1 MLRLSSSHHTKAL
14 AQIRAVPKNRRK
26 LAKVVYLS
34 TRHTIHRPPT
44 IAGMESSVSNHPIL
58 QLSQLEES
66 AVAMF
71 FESLAPIRAYID
83 ASDVAEV
90 MVNRHDSIWVE
101 RRGEMTRLDVR
112 IEPAKLEGAVRSLAS
127 SVQKSAV
134 RGTAQGI
141 INAGHKGLR
150 IAAVMQPTAID
161 GHALSIRRHRE
172 TNLSLSDYVKAGAF
186 SSRHACSKHTDQ
198 PIFTGSVE
206 DEALKDAL
214 IELVLQRKNI
224 LVAGGTSSG
233 KTTFLNALVEN
244 IPDGERVLTIEDTME
259 LKTRVPNTV
268 RLLSNTDKNV
278 TTQQLVALALRFRPD
293 RILVGE
299 VRGGE
304 AFDLLQALN
313 TGHDGGMASL
323 HANNARSALSRMESL
338 AMLGIP
344 PGSRWELDDMRKLI
358 AECFN
363 YVVHMRRTGEMRHV
377 SEIIEIK
384 GFRNNDYDIERV
396 F

>member
-1 MLRLSSSHHTKAL
+1 
-14 AQIRAVPKNRRK
+14 
-26 LAKVVYLS
+26 
-34 TRHTIHRPPT
+34 
-44 IAGMESSVSNHPIL
+44 MESSASVNPVL

-71 FESLAPIRAYID
+71 FESLAPIRDYID
-83 ASDVAEV
+83 ATDVAEV

-101 RRGEMTRLDVR
+101 RRGEMMRLEVSL
-112 IEPAKLEGAVRSLAS
+112 EPAKLEGAVRSLAS

-172 TNLSLSDYVKAGAF
+172 TNLSLTDYVKAGAF
-186 SSRHACSKHTDQ
+186 SARHARSTATDM
-198 PIFTGSVE
+198 PIFNGSVE
-206 DEALKDAL
+206 DEKLADAL
-214 IELVLQRKNI
+214 ISVVLQRKNI

-233 KTTFLNALVEN
+233 KTTLLNALVEN
-244 IPDGERVLTIEDTME
+244 IPESERVLTIEDTME
-259 LKTRVPNTV
+259 LKTRVPNAV

-323 HANNARSALSRMESL
+323 HANNARAALSRLESL

-344 PGSRWELDDMRKLI
+344 LGSRWELDDMRKLI

-363 YVVHMRRTGEMRHV
+363 YVIHMRRTGEMRHV

-384 GFRNNDYDIERV
+384 GFRNGDYDIDRV

>member
-1 MLRLSSSHHTKAL
+1 
-14 AQIRAVPKNRRK
+14 
-26 LAKVVYLS
+26 
-34 TRHTIHRPPT
+34 
-44 IAGMESSVSNHPIL
+44 
-58 QLSQLEES
+58 
-66 AVAMF
+66 MF
-71 FESLAPIRAYID
+71 FESLAPIRQYMD
-83 ASDVAEV
+83 APDVAEV
-90 MVNRHDSIWVE
+90 MINRFDSVWIE
-101 RRGEMTRLDVR
+101 RRGEMIRLDVKL
-112 IEPAKLEGAVRSLAS
+112 EPAKLEGAVRSLAS

-172 TNLSLSDYVKAGAF
+172 TNLSLHDYAKAGAF
-186 SSRHACSKHTDQ
+186 SARHARSVESDR
-198 PIFTGSVE
+198 PIFSGPVE
-206 DEALKDAL
+206 NEALVEAL
-214 IELVLQRKNI
+214 TEMVGQRKNI

-233 KTTFLNALVEN
+233 KTTLLNALVEV
-244 IPDGERVLTIEDTME
+244 IPDSERVLTIEDTME
-259 LKTRVPNTV
+259 LKPRVPNVV
-268 RLLSNTDKNV
+268 RLLSNADKGV
-278 TTQQLVALALRFRPD
+278 TTQHLVALSLRFRPD

-344 PGSRWELDDMRKLI
+344 QGSRWELDDMRKLI

-363 YVVHMRRTGEMRHV
+363 YVVHLRRTGEMRHI

-384 GFRNNDYDIERV
+384 GFRNNDYDFRRV

>member
-1 MLRLSSSHHTKAL
+1 MLRLRARYAPHKIASAGCCSREFSGKLTKIA
-14 AQIRAVPKNRRK
+14 R
-26 LAKVVYLS
+26 LS
-34 TRHTIHRPPT
+34 TPNCIRGPPT
-44 IAGMESSVSNHPIL
+44 IAGMQSTDPSHPVL
-58 QLSQLEES
+58 QLSQLEAS

-71 FESLAPIRAYID
+71 FESLSPIRAYVE

-112 IEPAKLEGAVRSLAS
+112 LEPAKLEGAVRSLAS

-134 RGTAQGI
+134 RGTSQGI

-172 TNLSLSDYVKAGAF
+172 TNLSLTDYVKAGAF
-186 SSRHACSKHTDQ
+186 SSRHARSKHTDQ
-198 PIFTGSVE
+198 PIFKGAVE
-206 DEALKDAL
+206 DDALKDAL
-214 IELVLQRKNI
+214 IELVRQRKNI

-259 LKTRVPNTV
+259 LKTRVPNAV

-278 TTQQLVALALRFRPD
+278 TTSNWWRWRCDSARTAFSLARCAVARPSTCSRRSTPATTAAWPRSTPITPVPRCLAWRALRCS
-293 RILVGE
+293 
-299 VRGGE
+299 
-304 AFDLLQALN
+304 
-313 TGHDGGMASL
+313 AS
-323 HANNARSALSRMESL
+323 HRARAGSL
-338 AMLGIP
+338 TTCA
-344 PGSRWELDDMRKLI
+344 S
-358 AECFN
+358 
-363 YVVHMRRTGEMRHV
+363 
-377 SEIIEIK
+377 
-384 GFRNNDYDIERV
+384 
-396 F
+396 

>member
-1 MLRLSSSHHTKAL
+1 
-14 AQIRAVPKNRRK
+14 
-26 LAKVVYLS
+26 
-34 TRHTIHRPPT
+34 
-44 IAGMESSVSNHPIL
+44 MESSTTQNPVL
-58 QLSQLEES
+58 QLSQLEAS

-71 FESLAPIRAYID
+71 FESLAPIRTFID

-90 MVNRHDSIWVE
+90 MVNRYDSVWVE
-101 RRGEMTRLDVR
+101 RHGEMMRLDVKL
-112 IEPAKLEGAVRSLAS
+112 EPAKLEGAVRSLAS

-161 GHALSIRRHRE
+161 GHALSIRRHRD
-172 TNLSLSDYVKAGAF
+172 TTLSLSDYVKAGAF
-186 SSRHACSKHTDQ
+186 SSRHARSKHTDR
-198 PIFTGSVE
+198 PIFNGPTE
-206 DEALKDAL
+206 DDGLKDAL
-214 IELVLQRKNI
+214 AELVRQRKNI

-233 KTTFLNALVEN
+233 KTTFLNALIAE
-244 IPDGERVLTIEDTME
+244 IPKTERVLTIEDTME
-259 LKTRVPNTV
+259 LKPSVYNLV
-268 RLLSNTDKNV
+268 RLLSNTDRNV

-344 PGSRWELDDMRKLI
+344 QGSRWELDDMRKLI

-384 GFRNNDYDIERV
+384 GFRNNDYDLERV

>member
-1 MLRLSSSHHTKAL
+1 MGRT
-14 AQIRAVPKNRRK
+14 
-26 LAKVVYLS
+26 
-34 TRHTIHRPPT
+34 PT
-44 IAGMESSVSNHPIL
+44 IAGMQVSDPNHPVL
-58 QLSQLEES
+58 QLSQLEAS

-71 FESLAPIRAYID
+71 FESLAPIRAFID

-101 RRGEMTRLDVR
+101 RRGEMTRLDVQL
-112 IEPAKLEGAVRSLAS
+112 EPAKLEGAVRSLAS

-186 SSRHACSKHTDQ
+186 SARHARSKHTDL
-198 PIFTGSVE
+198 PIFKGAVE
-206 DEALKDAL
+206 DDALKDAL
-214 IELVLQRKNI
+214 IELVRQRKNI

-259 LKTRVPNTV
+259 LKTRAPNAV

-344 PGSRWELDDMRKLI
+344 QGSRWGLDDMRKLI

-363 YVVHMRRTGEMRHV
+363 YVVHMRRTGEMRHI

-384 GFRNNDYDIERV
+384 GFRNNDYDLERV

>member
-1 MLRLSSSHHTKAL
+1 MDPVA
-14 AQIRAVPKNRRK
+14 A
-26 LAKVVYLS
+26 
-34 TRHTIHRPPT
+34 
-44 IAGMESSVSNHPIL
+44 NHPFL

-71 FESLAPIRAYID
+71 FESLSPIRPHFEAP
-83 ASDVAEV
+83 DVAEIMINNHRSV
-90 MVNRHDSIWVE
+90 WIE
-101 RRGEMTRLDVR
+101 RRGELLRLD
-112 IEPAKLEGAVRSLAS
+112 IELEPAKVEGAVRALAS

-134 RGTAQGI
+134 RGTSQGI

-161 GHALSIRRHRE
+161 GHALSIRRHRD
-172 TNLSLSDYVKAGAF
+172 TKLSLADYAQAGAF
-186 SSRHACSKHTDQ
+186 SLRHARSAEADR
-198 PIFTGSVE
+198 PIFNGVVE
-206 DEALKDAL
+206 DEALADAL
-214 IELVLQRKNI
+214 TQLVVRRKSV

-233 KTTFLNALVEN
+233 KTTFLNALVEV
-244 IPDGERVLTIEDTME
+244 IPPSERVVTIEDTME
-259 LKTRVPNTV
+259 LKPQVPNTV

-278 TTQQLVALALRFRPD
+278 TTQQLVALSLRFRPD

-323 HANNARSALSRMESL
+323 HANSAPAALARLESL

-344 PGSRWELDDMRKLI
+344 QGSRWELDDMRKLI
-358 AECFN
+358 AESFN
-363 YVVHMRRTGEMRHV
+363 YVVHMRRTGETRHV
-377 SEIIEIK
+377 SEIVEIK
-384 GFRNNDYDIERV
+384 GARKNGYDLQRV

>member
-1 MLRLSSSHHTKAL
+1 MDSSASHH
-14 AQIRAVPKNRRK
+14 PD
-26 LAKVVYLS
+26 
-34 TRHTIHRPPT
+34 
-44 IAGMESSVSNHPIL
+44 L
-58 QLSQLEES
+58 QLTQLEDS

-71 FESLAPIRAYID
+71 FESLAPIRSYIE
-83 ASDVAEV
+83 AKDVAEV
-90 MVNRHDSIWVE
+90 MVNRHDNIWVE
-101 RRGEMTRLDVR
+101 RRGEMIR
-112 IEPAKLEGAVRSLAS
+112 INEQVEPLKLEGAVRSLAS

-150 IAAVMQPTAID
+150 IAAVMKPTAID

-172 TNLSLSDYVKAGAF
+172 TILALSDYARAGAF
-186 SSRHACSKHTDQ
+186 SSRHARSMATDR
-198 PIFTGSVE
+198 PIFDGKVE
-206 DEALKDAL
+206 DDQLANALR
-214 IELVLQRKNI
+214 EVVRQRKNI

-233 KTTFLNALVEN
+233 KTTFLNALVTE
-244 IPDGERVLTIEDTME
+244 IPETERVLTIEDTEE
-259 LKTRVPNTV
+259 LKPSVPNKV
-268 RLLSNTDKNV
+268 RLLSNTDKGV
-278 TTQQLVALALRFRPD
+278 TTQQLVALSLRFRPD

-323 HANNARSALSRMESL
+323 HANNARAALSRLESL

-344 PGSRWELDDMRKLI
+344 HGSRWELEDMRKLI

-377 SEIIEIK
+377 SEIIEIQ
-384 GFRNNDYDIERV
+384 GFRDGDYAFNRV